1 MRLHPTHPPPAG
13 KEHSI
18 EKVRSPWS
26 GGRSQPLRA
35 PETFPAPRGNP
46 PRECIPGSVH
56 GEACRTLLTE
66 LRRILIRRVGV
77 LHLTGGSAPHS
88 AETARLETSE
98 YPAVGAPRPGQSQD
112 WQHRF
117 MPKGSVSDQVSEDQ
131 GLPIAHA
138 NEIALTRSFVLG
150 DV

>member
-1 MRLHPTHPPPAG
+1 MRPCGSIPRTRHPRG

-18 EKVRSPWS
+18 EKVSPWS
-26 GGRSQPLRA
+26 CGRSQPLRA

-66 LRRILIRRVGV
+66 IKRILIRRVGV
-77 LHLTGGSAPHS
+77 LHLLADLRPHS

-98 YPAVGAPRPGQSQD
+98 YSAVGAPRPGQSQD

-117 MPKGSVSDQVSEDQ
+117 MPKGSVSERNLNPRARDLRICVT
-131 GLPIAHA
+131 I
-138 NEIALTRSFVLG
+138 
-150 DV
+150 